1 MNPVGIYEKALPRS
15 LRWRERLVAARAAG
29 YDFVEMSIDET
40 PERLAR
46 LGWPLAERLELVRA
60 TREEGVPVPSICL
73 SAHRRCPFGS
83 ADAALRAEAQRVM
96 RGAIDLA
103 CDLGVRVVQL
113 AGYDVYYE
121 ASTADTRA
129 RFVEGLGRAVEVAA
143 ARQVMLA
150 VEIMDT
156 SFMNSIGRYLALAA
170 QVRSPWFRVYPDLGN
185 LSAWGN
191 DVPAEL
197 AAGIDHIVGVHVKES
212 RPVAPGFAG
221 AFRDVPFG
229 EGNVDFVGCF
239 RALHGLGYAGPFL
252 VEMWT
257 EKAADP
263 LAEIRRARAWVGERM
278 AQGGYPP
285 CSMH

>member
-1 MNPVGIYEKALPRS
+1 MNPVGIYEKALPAA
-15 LRWRERLVAARAAG
+15 LGWRERLRAAREAG

-40 PERLAR
+40 PQRLAR
-46 LGWPLAERLELVRA
+46 LDWPLAERLEIVRA

-73 SAHRRCPFGS
+73 SAHRKCPFGS
-83 ADAALRAEAQRVM
+83 ADAALRAEADAVM
-96 RGAIDLA
+96 RKAIDLA
-103 CDLGVRVVQL
+103 CDLGVRVIQL

-121 ASTADTRA
+121 PPSADSRA
-129 RFVEGLGRAVEVAA
+129 RFVDGLQRAVERAA

-156 SFMNSIGRYLALAA
+156 SFMNSIGKYLVLAQ

-197 AAGIDHIVGVHVKES
+197 RAGIDHIVGVHVKES
-212 RPVAPGFAG
+212 RAVAPGFAG

-229 EGNVDFVGCF
+229 EGGVDFVGCF
-239 RALHGLGYAGPFL
+239 RTLRELGYAGPFL

-263 LAEIRRARAWVGERM
+263 LAEIRRAREWVGERM
-278 AQGGYPP
+278 ARGGFPA
-285 CSMH
+285 CSKH